1 MSFVMA
7 VLRCVLGVLFLGHGA
22 QKVFGSFGGGGPDK
36 TAEAFDSMGLKPGKP
51 MALAAGASEMTG
63 GALLMLGLATP
74 LAATLLSSVMTGA
87 IEAVHGKKGPWVTQG
102 GYEYNLVILASL
114 LTVVGAGPG
123 ALSVDH
129 ALGIERTGAG
139 WALASVGA
147 GALAGTVMTAAGGR
161 PDAGPEDDVEAA

>member
-7 VLRCVLGVLFLGHGA
+7 VLRCVLGVLFMGHGA

-51 MALAAGASEMTG
+51 MAIAAGASEMTG
-63 GALLMLGLATP
+63 GALLALGLATP

-87 IEAVHGKKGPWVTQG
+87 IEAVHGEKGPWVMEG

-114 LTVVGAGPG
+114 LVVVGAGPG
-123 ALSVDH
+123 ALSMDH

-139 WALASVGA
+139 WAIGAVGA
-147 GALAGTVMTAAGGR
+147 GALAGTLMTTMGCR
-161 PDAGPEDDVEAA
+161 QDADTEDAEAA